1 MFIHQRDPLGMPFI
15 YDTPQDCHLVLK
27 AKKFGHNFGNIM
39 HNSKTCF
46 LVPHKWTK
54 YVNALK
60 IRLGWVDSS
69 TWTFNHIKSHK
80 PLNKTWVLSV
90 IP

>member
-1 MFIHQRDPLGMPFI
+1 MFIHQRDPLGVPFI

-27 AKKFGHNFGNIM
+27 AIFSGPNFGNIM

-46 LVPHKWTK
+46 LALHKWTK
-54 YVNALK
+54 YVNAKK
-60 IRLGWVDSS
+60 IRLGWVDYSI
-69 TWTFNHIKSHK
+69 WIVNHIKLRK
-80 PLNKTWVLSV
+80 PLNKTWVVSV